1 MDIRTKI
8 TVTLPDE
15 LITALEIDED
25 TAFITSYENGR
36 LTIEPVDDE
45 EFEEPDGDDLDEL
58 LGEEYQE
65 DYEDGYNKGYIDASN
80 QKSQRQNKCNSTN
93 QKERTKYEDQ

>member
-36 LTIEPVDDE
+36 LTIEPVDDD
-45 EFEEPDGDDLDEL
+45 EFEEPDGDILDEL

-65 DYEDGYNKGYIDASN
+65 GYEDGYNKGYFDAKN
-80 QKSQRQNKCNSTN
+80 QKGRRRDTGNPVN
-93 QKERTKYEDQ
+93 QKERT